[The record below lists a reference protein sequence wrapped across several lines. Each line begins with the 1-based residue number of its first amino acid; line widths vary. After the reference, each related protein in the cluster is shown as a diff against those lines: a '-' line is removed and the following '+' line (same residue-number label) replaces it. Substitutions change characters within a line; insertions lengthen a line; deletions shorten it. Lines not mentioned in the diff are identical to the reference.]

1 MSDTDKTLI
10 EACAARGVAVDEV
23 EAAHVLL
30 ARKILERD
38 PANTLAKQVVQ
49 NFGTHL
55 STGKEPQ
62 SFSGFLL
69 RDPMSEESDA
79 NADHS

>member
-1 MSDTDKTLI
+1 MTEGVQVLI
-10 EACAARGVAVDEV
+10 ETCAARGVVVDEI
-23 EAAHVLL
+23 EGAHVLL

-38 PANTLAKQVVQ
+38 PENTLAKQVVQ

-62 SFSGFLL
+62 SFAGFLL
-69 RDPMSEESDA
+69 RDLDA
-79 NADHS
+79 AA